1 MIQTIVCQSFIRFFV
16 NRCLVNRFSVMNFR
30 KQIIAGSGVLL
41 LISCQPPAENRL
53 QQLSKGCCECTARLL
68 ELNQQMAQTPEKA
81 DFKTLEA
88 EYQRTKEC
96 LITVTN
102 HLGKLKPEELPQL
115 EKQLQISCPNLAS
128 QRELLQEILVE

>member
-1 MIQTIVCQSFIRFFV
+1 MSQTVVCQLFILFFV
-16 NRCLVNRFSVMNFR
+16 NRCLVNRFSVMNFW
-30 KQIIAGSGVLL
+30 KPIIAASGVLF

-53 QQLSKGCCECTARLL
+53 EQLSKGCCECTTRLL

-96 LITVTN
+96 LTTVTN
-102 HLGKLKPEELPQL
+102 HLGKLNPEEVPQL
-115 EKQLQISCPNLAS
+115 EKQLQMSCPSLAS
-128 QRELLQEILVE
+128 QRELLQEMLVK